1 METNSIVHQKQGGAA
16 KALLEAS
23 AHIPSLLL
31 RLRDSL
37 KTVPDISVEVKQ
49 HIDIV
54 KAEIDRMLLEKN
66 GLDKSKLKVSTITND
81 FFLEKKDSYPD
92 YGYLQIAAPET
103 TESIFQSKKVR
114 FGLSYQGQN
123 LTYLGHYHKA
133 KELYIVLDNSTRTM
147 KAMSW
152 WTDTYPKWTERNYSF
167 HGENENHAMSTQNT
181 NNSGTL
187 FFWSWTGDLVLDV
200 KHSSKDVQ
208 NHLHTVNESKL

>member
-1 METNSIVHQKQGGAA
+1 MHCTPKTRGNS

-37 KTVPDISVEVKQ
+37 KTVPDISVEEQ

-81 FFLEKKDSYPD
+81 FSLKKDSCR
-92 YGYLQIAAPET
+92 LWLFT
-103 TESIFQSKKVR
+103 VLHLKLLKV
-114 FGLSYQGQN
+114 FFNQKSSFCLSYQGQN